1 MNHDNASDLAR
12 ARAVKAAHAPALL
25 KKANVVGVGVGLR
38 EQGGVR
44 TGEVALVVMVS
55 RKVPLA
61 DLAPADV
68 TRRRPGG
75 CAGSGA
81 HLRPAVRSASAPF
94 HPRERTPAG
103 VGWTGPLLRRP
114 VLARWEL

>member
-12 ARAVKAAHAPALL
+12 ARAVKAAHAPVLL

-55 RKVPLA
+55 QKVPLA

-68 TRRRPGG
+68 I
-75 CAGSGA
+75 
-81 HLRPAVRSASAPF
+81 PASLDGVPVDVQEVGRISAQP
-94 HPRERTPAG
+94 
-103 VGWTGPLLRRP
+103 
-114 VLARWEL
+114 